1 MTRIIFTDPLLP
13 LTAQGSQW
21 FQVRAFHIQRVAT
34 EHHNIATHPVAS
46 TTQCFRS
53 QLTGHFANTLTSRQ
67 SLKKYVRANNTINVT
82 EKMFDSLFNK
92 ALKNGVDKGAFEQ
105 PKGM

>member
-1 MTRIIFTDPLLP
+1 MPSKKTETKPEGAAAAKP
-13 LTAQGSQW
+13 KASGSQHTY
-21 FQVRAFHIQRVAT
+21 QDMITDAIVALKDR
-34 EHHNIATHPVAS
+34 NGS
-46 TTQCFRS
+46 
-53 QLTGHFANTLTSRQ
+53 SRQ